1 MVANETSNMSGIRE
15 AEIAVYRL
23 VSWRVLPF
31 LAICYLFAYLD
42 RINIGFAKLQMQSDL
57 ALSDAAYGLGAGIF
71 FLGYVLFEVPSNL
84 LLAKIGA
91 RRTLSRI
98 LILWGMTS
106 AAMLFVTNEAA
117 FYTLR
122 FLLGAFEAGFA
133 PGMIYY
139 LSLWYPRARM
149 ARAMAIVLGAA
160 PVGGAIGGPLS
171 TWIMTH
177 LAGASGLAGWQWMF
191 LIEGVPSAL
200 LGGVAYLFLVD
211 KPTDAPWLTA
221 AQKTIIASQVER
233 PATGRSSS
241 LTKALADPRIYVLAA
256 AYFCLICGLYA
267 VSFWLPTILKAA
279 GLTDL
284 FKIGMYSAVPYLAAI
299 VAMYILSRSSDRGG
313 ERRWHSAAPAI
324 LGAGFLTVAA
334 YSTSFPAAL
343 ASITLATAA
352 IFASYT
358 VFWAIPQEH
367 FKGTAAAGGIAFI
380 NSIGL
385 FGGFFSPTIIGWTKG
400 VTGSLQAG
408 LLVIA
413 ALLVIGAVLL
423 ALRREAGVPQAV
435 MR

>member
-15 AEIAVYRL
+15 AEVAVYRL

-122 FLLGAFEAGFA
+122 FLLGIFEAGFA

-211 KPTDAPWLTA
+211 KPADAPWLTA

-267 VSFWLPTILKAA
+267 VSFWLPTILKSA

>member
-1 MVANETSNMSGIRE
+1 MVANATSNMSGVRE
-15 AEIAVYRL
+15 AEVAVYRL
-23 VSWRVLPF
+23 VNWRALPF
-31 LAICYLFAYLD
+31 LAVCYLFAYLD

-98 LILWGMTS
+98 LMLWGITS
-106 AAMLFVTNEAA
+106 TAMLFVTNVGA
-117 FYTLR
+117 FYALR

-139 LSLWYPRARM
+139 LSLWYPGARM
-149 ARAMAIVLGAA
+149 ARAVAIVLGAA
-160 PVGGAIGGPLS
+160 PIGGAIGAPLS
-171 TWIMTH
+171 TWIMTQ

-191 LIEGVPSAL
+191 LIEGVPAVL
-200 LGGVAYLFLVD
+200 LGVAAYLYLVD
-211 KPTDAPWLTA
+211 KPADAPWLSA
-221 AQKTIIASQVER
+221 SQKAIIASQVEHR
-233 PATGRSSS
+233 ATGRSSS
-241 LTKALADPRIYVLAA
+241 FTKVLANPRIYALAL

-267 VSFWLPTILKAA
+267 VAFWLPTILKSA

-284 FKIGMYSAVPYLAAI
+284 FEIGMYSAVPYLAAI
-299 VAMYILSRSSDRGG
+299 VAMYALSRSSDRGG
-313 ERRWHSAAPAI
+313 ERRWHSATPAV
-324 LGAGFLTVAA
+324 LGAGFLAVAA

-343 ASITLATAA
+343 ASISLATAA

-385 FGGFFSPTIIGWTKG
+385 FGGFFSPTIIGWAKG
-400 VTGSLQAG
+400 MTGSLQAG

-413 ALLVIGAVLL
+413 ALLIVGAVLL
-423 ALRREAGVPQAV
+423 AVRHEAEVPQAV
-435 MR
+435 TP

>member
-241 LTKALADPRIYVLAA
+241 LTKALADPRIYILAA

>member
-1 MVANETSNMSGIRE
+1 MVANATNNMSGIRE
-15 AEIAVYRL
+15 AEVAAYRL

-71 FLGYVLFEVPSNL
+71 FFGYVLFEVPSNL

-117 FYTLR
+117 FYILR

-191 LIEGVPSAL
+191 LIEGVPSVL
-200 LGGVAYLFLVD
+200 LGAVAYLFLID
-211 KPTDAPWLTA
+211 KPADAPWLTA
-221 AQKTIIASQVER
+221 AQKTILASQVER

-267 VSFWLPTILKAA
+267 VSFWLPTILKSA

-324 LGAGFLTVAA
+324 LGAGFLTIAA

-423 ALRREAGVPQAV
+423 ALRREAGVPQAL
-435 MR
+435 MP